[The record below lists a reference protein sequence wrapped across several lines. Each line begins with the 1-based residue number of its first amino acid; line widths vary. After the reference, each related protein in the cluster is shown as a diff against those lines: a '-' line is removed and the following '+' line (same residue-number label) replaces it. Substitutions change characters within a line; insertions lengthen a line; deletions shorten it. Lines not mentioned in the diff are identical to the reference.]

1 MDCFKFETNQK
12 TIVMRFLKLILL
24 VIFTYTNL
32 SAQTVAKSDTI
43 KSQKIDTSY
52 NFKVNTKFNFNI
64 DKTFNFNNE
73 NFEKVIEIKIV
84 KGISNF
90 NIQIKGQLVF
100 GRMTATLF
108 DPNNKR
114 EGGFILQGDDN
125 NKTKHISAN
134 GNIVIPKENPIEGKW
149 ILKIEA
155 KEAKGQLKIKMD

>member
-1 MDCFKFETNQK
+1 MDCFKFEANQK

-24 VIFTYTNL
+24 VAFTYTNL
-32 SAQTVAKSDTI
+32 SAQTVAKSDTAEP
-43 KSQKIDTSY
+43 QP
-52 NFKVNTKFNFNI
+52 I

-73 NFEKVIEIKIV
+73 NYKHEMIIEIK
-84 KGISNF
+84 KGRDAF
-90 NIQIKGQLVF
+90 TIQIKGQLVF
-100 GRMTATLF
+100 GRMTATLY

-149 ILKIEA
+149 ILKIET
-155 KEAKGQLKIKMD
+155 KKAKGQLKIKMD